1 MESFLL
7 QALGEHEITIN
18 DLGTFELKND
28 LIVILTSNSQRSLLD
43 ETKDRCLFLY
53 IPYPTVE
60 REIEIVKSKL
70 PEANDETVSYVVKL
84 VHDIRN
90 LNLMKKPSV
99 RGTVDWVKSISNL
112 GTKNFHTYTL
122 SAQLREQG
130 LPVSVRSTQAAF
142 EIYQNLGDDDR
153 NLLKT
158 AMMAVYVKDKY
169 DIPKFNKIF
178 EKIFKKAA
186 PDNEIPQKDD
196 STKAYKGKGP
206 KSNKYIIKKQGNM
219 GQKIRQEKIDN
230 NKLKML
236 SGQPLLEEAKKL
248 ERDGELM
255 NKDLTKLNRFDPR
268 MLEIC
273 QRLGKR
279 IANKRSRRKVQ
290 SNSHKLDIRK
300 TIRANLKYGGVP
312 FELIMS
318 KPRPHKNEHLFL
330 NDISGSCEWI
340 SSWFFMLMFSAQT
353 AFKRSRTFEFDNK
366 VIETTK
372 ALKEEYLIDSFVKV
386 KDLRVKNLMVHG
398 TSNMYTA
405 FQQFQEIANINNKSY
420 VIILSDCRDWAGP
433 KVNGV
438 PASVGLVEEMVRD
451 AKKVIILNPED
462 RDKWDIVDSCVSLY
476 EDAGAHV
483 FEVNTLN
490 QLAQFVEQM

>member
-1 MESFLL
+1 M
-7 QALGEHEITIN
+7 IN
-18 DLGTFELKND
+18 K
-28 LIVILTSNSQRSLLD
+28 V
-43 ETKDRCLFLY
+43 
-53 IPYPTVE
+53 
-60 REIEIVKSKL
+60 
-70 PEANDETVSYVVKL
+70 A
-84 VHDIRN
+84 
-90 LNLMKKPSV
+90 
-99 RGTVDWVKSISNL
+99 
-112 GTKNFHTYTL
+112 TL

-130 LPVSVRSTQAAF
+130 LPVSIRSTQAAVR
-142 EIYQNLGDDDR
+142 IHQDLGDGDR
-153 NLLKT
+153 ELLKT
-158 AMMAVYVKDKY
+158 ALMAVYVKDRY
-169 DIPKFNKIF
+169 DIPKFLKIF
-178 EKIFKKAA
+178 DKVFAEQKK
-186 PDNEIPQKDD
+186 QKVAEELNKG
-196 STKAYKGKGP
+196 KAYQGTGP
-206 KSNKYIIKKQGNM
+206 KSNKYVIKKQNSM

-230 NKLKML
+230 KKLKML
-236 SGQPLLEEAKKL
+236 SGQPLLEEAQKL

-279 IANKRSRRKVQ
+279 IANKRSRRKEK
-290 SNSHKLDIRK
+290 SSSHKIDMRR
-300 TIRANLKYGGVP
+300 TMRANLKYGGVP
-312 FELIMS
+312 IDLIKA

-386 KDLRVKNLMVHG
+386 KDMRIKHMMVHG
-398 TSNMYTA
+398 TSDMYSA
-405 FQQFQEIANINNKSY
+405 FKQFQEKAHINNKSY

-433 KVNGV
+433 KVNGI

-462 RDKWDIVDSCVSLY
+462 RNKWDIVDSCVSLY
-476 EDAGAHV
+476 EDAGAQV

-490 QLAQFVEQM
+490 QLAHFVEQM

>member
-1 MESFLL
+1 M
-7 QALGEHEITIN
+7 I
-18 DLGTFELKND
+18 
-28 LIVILTSNSQRSLLD
+28 
-43 ETKDRCLFLY
+43 
-53 IPYPTVE
+53 
-60 REIEIVKSKL
+60 
-70 PEANDETVSYVVKL
+70 
-84 VHDIRN
+84 
-90 LNLMKKPSV
+90 KK
-99 RGTVDWVKSISNL
+99 IA
-112 GTKNFHTYTL
+112 TL
-122 SAQLREQG
+122 SSQLREAG
-130 LPVSVRSTQAAF
+130 LPVSVRSTQAAVK
-142 EIYQNLGDDDR
+142 IYMDLGIEDR
-153 NLLKT
+153 QLLKT
-158 AMMAVYVKDKY
+158 ALMAVYVKDRY

-178 EKIFKKAA
+178 EEVFKKEVAKEELK
-186 PDNEIPQKDD
+186 PLEKG
-196 STKAYKGKGP
+196 TAYRGKGP
-206 KSNKYIIKKQGNM
+206 KSNKYIIKKQNNAYR
-219 GQKIRQEKIDN
+219 KLNREKIN
-230 NKLKML
+230 NEKLKML
-236 SGQPLLEEAKKL
+236 SGQPLLEEVQKL

-290 SNSHKLDIRK
+290 TTTNKIDMRR
-300 TIRANLKYGGVP
+300 TIRANMKYGGVP
-312 FELIMS
+312 LELVKS

-386 KDLRVKNLMVHG
+386 KDMRIKNMMVHG

-405 FQQFQEIANINNKSY
+405 FQKFQEMANINNKSY
-420 VIILSDCRDWAGP
+420 IIILSDCRDWAGP
-433 KVNGV
+433 KINGV
-438 PASVGLVEEMVRD
+438 PASVELVEEMVRD
-451 AKKVIILNPED
+451 SKKVIILNPED
-462 RDKWDIVDSCVSLY
+462 RNKWDIVDSCVSLY
-476 EDAGAHV
+476 EDAGAQV

>member
-1 MESFLL
+1 M
-7 QALGEHEITIN
+7 IN
-18 DLGTFELKND
+18 K
-28 LIVILTSNSQRSLLD
+28 IAR
-43 ETKDRCLFLY
+43 
-53 IPYPTVE
+53 
-60 REIEIVKSKL
+60 
-70 PEANDETVSYVVKL
+70 
-84 VHDIRN
+84 
-90 LNLMKKPSV
+90 
-99 RGTVDWVKSISNL
+99 
-112 GTKNFHTYTL
+112 L
-122 SAQLREQG
+122 SAELRSEG
-130 LPVSVRSTQAAF
+130 LPVSIRSTESAVR
-142 EIYQNLGDDDR
+142 IYQSLGEIDR

-158 AMMAVYVKDKY
+158 ALMAIYVKDKY

-178 EKIFKKAA
+178 EEIFKEEVVQEVARE
-186 PDNEIPQKDD
+186 DQRG
-196 STKAYKGKGP
+196 TAYRGKGP
-206 KSNKYIIKKQGNM
+206 KSNKYIIKKQDNAYR
-219 GQKIRQEKIDN
+219 KIKKEKIN
-230 NKLKML
+230 NEKLRQL
-236 SGQPLLEEAKKL
+236 SGQPLLEEVKKL

-279 IANKRSRRKVQ
+279 IANKRSRRKVN
-290 SNSHKLDIRK
+290 SNSSKIDMRK

-312 FELIMS
+312 FEIIKA

-353 AFKRSRTFEFDNK
+353 AFKKSRTFEFDNK
-366 VIETTK
+366 VIETTQ

-386 KDLRVKNLMVHG
+386 KDMRVKNMMVHG

-405 FQQFQEIANINNKSY
+405 FQKFQDMANINNKSY

-438 PASVGLVEEMVRD
+438 PASVGIVEEMVRD
-451 AKKVIILNPED
+451 AKKVVILNPED
-462 RDKWDIVDSCVSLY
+462 RNKWDIVDSCVSLY
-476 EDAGAHV
+476 EEAGAQV

-490 QLAQFVEQM
+490 QLAHFVEQM

>member
-1 MESFLL
+1 M
-7 QALGEHEITIN
+7 ITKI
-18 DLGTFELKND
+18 
-28 LIVILTSNSQRSLLD
+28 
-43 ETKDRCLFLY
+43 
-53 IPYPTVE
+53 
-60 REIEIVKSKL
+60 
-70 PEANDETVSYVVKL
+70 A
-84 VHDIRN
+84 
-90 LNLMKKPSV
+90 
-99 RGTVDWVKSISNL
+99 
-112 GTKNFHTYTL
+112 TL
-122 SAQLREQG
+122 SAQLREKD
-130 LPVSVRSTQAAF
+130 LPVSVRSTQAAV
-142 EIYQNLGDDDR
+142 EIYRDLGERDR

-158 AMMAVYVKDKY
+158 ALMAIYVKDRY
-169 DIPKFNKIF
+169 DIPKFNKVF
-178 EKIFKKAA
+178 DEVFAA
-186 PDNEIPQKDD
+186 VKNDD
-196 STKAYKGKGP
+196 LPKQLQQGKAYNGAGP
-206 KSNKYIIKKQGNM
+206 KSNKYVIKKQGDM
-219 GQKIRQEKIDN
+219 ASKVRKEKISN
-230 NKLKML
+230 EQLKML

-279 IANKRSRRKVQ
+279 IANKRSRRKVKTS
-290 SNSHKLDIRK
+290 SNKIDIRR
-300 TIRANLKYGGVP
+300 TLRANLKYGGVP
-312 FELIMS
+312 FELVKA

-366 VIETTK
+366 VVETTD

-386 KDLRVKNLMVHG
+386 KDMRIKNMMVHG
-398 TSNMYTA
+398 TSDMYSS
-405 FQQFQEIANINNKSY
+405 FKSFQEQANINNKSY

-438 PASVGLVEEMVRD
+438 PASVELVGEMVRD
-451 AKKVIILNPED
+451 SKKLVILNPED
-462 RDKWDIVDSCVSLY
+462 KNKWDVVDSCVSLY
-476 EDAGAHV
+476 RDAGAQV

>member
-1 MESFLL
+1 M
-7 QALGEHEITIN
+7 I
-18 DLGTFELKND
+18 
-28 LIVILTSNSQRSLLD
+28 
-43 ETKDRCLFLY
+43 
-53 IPYPTVE
+53 
-60 REIEIVKSKL
+60 
-70 PEANDETVSYVVKL
+70 
-84 VHDIRN
+84 
-90 LNLMKKPSV
+90 KK
-99 RGTVDWVKSISNL
+99 IA
-112 GTKNFHTYTL
+112 TL
-122 SAQLREQG
+122 SAQLRDQG
-130 LPVSVRSTQAAF
+130 LPVSIRSTQAAV
-142 EIYQNLGDDDR
+142 EIYRDLGADDR
-153 NLLKT
+153 QLLKT
-158 AMMAVYVKDKY
+158 ALMAVYVKDKY

-178 EKIFKKAA
+178 EEVFKKEVVKEELK
-186 PDNEIPQKDD
+186 PLEKG
-196 STKAYKGKGP
+196 TAYQGSGP
-206 KSNKYIIKKQGNM
+206 KSNKYIIKKQNNAYR
-219 GQKIRQEKIDN
+219 KINKEKIN
-230 NKLKML
+230 NEKLKML
-236 SGQPLLEEAKKL
+236 SGQPLLEEVQKL

-290 SNSHKLDIRK
+290 TNTNKIDMRR
-300 TIRANLKYGGVP
+300 TIRANMKYGGVP
-312 FELIMS
+312 FELIKS

-372 ALKEEYLIDSFVKV
+372 ALNEEYLIDSFVKV
-386 KDLRVKNLMVHG
+386 KDMRIKNMMVHG

-405 FQQFQEIANINNKSY
+405 FEKFQDMARINNKSY

-433 KVNGV
+433 KVNGI
-438 PASVGLVEEMVRD
+438 PASVDLVEEMVRD
-451 AKKVIILNPED
+451 AKKVVILNPED
-462 RDKWDIVDSCVSLY
+462 RNKWDIVDSCVSLY